1 MNRPDSSRQHAL
13 AAIAVGALALAGC
26 DRRAP
31 EPTAGSPTN
40 GETTATA
47 SNSGATSASASAATG
62 SPGMSG
68 SPGAGGR
75 DANAAANLNG
85 LPPTA
90 AGTLAAA
97 SAVPGGTADAGTSQ
111 PLNASDR
118 RFVAEAAAGG
128 MFEVQVSKLAADK
141 ASDPAVKTF
150 AAMLMTDH
158 SNANDELK
166 AFASAHNLTLPA
178 SLPKELQAQIDKLQ
192 KASGEDF
199 DKQYAQTVG
208 IKDHRQ
214 DIARF
219 EKASGDAKNPELK
232 AWVDK
237 TLPTL
242 KEHLAAAQKL
252 SQNGAKTA
260 STH

>member
-1 MNRPDSSRQHAL
+1 MNRPDPLRRHAL
-13 AAIAVGALALAGC
+13 AAVAVGALALAAC

-31 EPTAGSPTN
+31 EPAGASTN

-47 SNSGATSASASAATG
+47 SNSGAASAGASAATG

-75 DANAAANLNG
+75 DANAAANLNT

-90 AGTLAAA
+90 AGTMAAA
-97 SAVPGGTADAGTSQ
+97 SGVPGAGTPQPLDAGE
-111 PLNASDR
+111 R
-118 RFVAEAAAGG
+118 RFVTEAAAGG

-150 AAMLMTDH
+150 AAMLVTDH
-158 SNANDELK
+158 GNANDELK
-166 AFASAHNLTLPA
+166 AFASAHGVTLPT
-178 SLPKELQAQIDKLQ
+178 SLPKDLQAQVDRLQ
-192 KASGEDF
+192 KASGKDF
-199 DKQYAQTVG
+199 DKQYAQIVG
-208 IKDHRQ
+208 VRDHRE

-219 EKASGDAKNPELK
+219 EKASSAAKNPELK

-252 SQNGAKTA
+252 SQNGARTA
-260 STH
+260 GTY

>member
-31 EPTAGSPTN
+31 EPTAGSSTN

-47 SNSGATSASASAATG
+47 SNSGVTSASASAATG

-90 AGTLAAA
+90 AGTMAAA
-97 SAVPGGTADAGTSQ
+97 SGTAAAPQALDAG
-111 PLNASDR
+111 DR
-118 RFVAEAAAGG
+118 KFVTEAAAGG

-178 SLPKELQAQIDKLQ
+178 SLPKDLQAQIDKLQ

-219 EKASGDAKNPELK
+219 EKASSEAKNPELK

-252 SQNGAKTA
+252 PQNGAKTA

>member
-1 MNRPDSSRQHAL
+1 MNRHDFPRHQAL
-13 AAIAVGALALAGC
+13 AAIAVAALALAGC
-26 DRRAP
+26 NRHTPP
-31 EPTAGSPTN
+31 EPTASGTSAN
-40 GETTATA
+40 SDTTSTA
-47 SNSGATSASASAATG
+47 RNSGTNTGNGSAVPG

-75 DANAAANLNG
+75 DANAAGNLNA

-90 AGTLAAA
+90 AGTMAAA
-97 SAVPGGTADAGTSQ
+97 SGTAAAPQALDAG
-111 PLNASDR
+111 DR
-118 RFVAEAAAGG
+118 KFVTEAAAGG

-141 ASDPAVKTF
+141 ATDPAVKTF

-158 SNANDELK
+158 NNANDELK
-166 AFASAHNLTLPA
+166 AFASAHDVSLPT
-178 SLPKELQAQIDKLQ
+178 SLPKDMQAQIDKLQ
-192 KASGEDF
+192 KATGQDF
-199 DKQYAQTVG
+199 DKQYAQIVG

-219 EKASGDAKNPELK
+219 ERASSEAKNPELK

-252 SQNGAKTA
+252 PQNGAKTA